1 MPPSPTLP
9 LSSSQQS
16 FISDAGPEV
25 PGRQTPLPA
34 PGLGPIVSFISL
46 ATELG
51 SKADW
56 LLIKPQ
62 LMASDFLG
70 MQRQT
75 ILIGILEPK

>member
-1 MPPSPTLP
+1 MPQSPGLP

-16 FISDAGPEV
+16 FISDGGPEV

-34 PGLGPIVSFISL
+34 PGLGSIVSFISL
-46 ATELG
+46 ATEIV
-51 SKADW
+51 SKVDW
-56 LLIKPQ
+56 LLMKPQ